1 MNLTYGVITVVGVL
15 VAISLAL
22 IIADP
27 DEAPESRAMVIPEN
41 KIAPIEEDL
50 NQISVNPSL
59 LPSITNV
66 GDALILEVEFRDD
79 DGNIVDHVNYDIFA
93 SQDSNSILSDPASH
107 RHPGKYP
114 VHESNTLTDSL
125 IDIQVVVQGLGH
137 GDAIFGPKGVE
148 TAFTITPVV
157 SAQTATSTEIKTA
170 DDSGAPGSCDVDC
183 YTPSTATVD
192 VGGVVTMINSDASGM
207 MHTFTSGTGLGDE
220 LSGVT
225 FDSEYLTADMS
236 YTWTPEVTGEVPYYC
251 QLHPWMIGTIT
262 VQEDSHAAEEAA
274 EAAQALADAEAADV
288 VLTVGISY
296 SEVMGGTQ
304 VELDFS
310 ELHVNYDMTAT
321 QNGEVVF
328 EETGLHS
335 MENIATHQIDA
346 VGSDDN
352 PINVKVE
359 SLGIGA
365 PGNSD
370 NWTGPVGQV
379 TTAQVVPEFGTIAM
393 MVLAV
398 AIISIVAV
406 TAKSRVV
413 PRF

>member
-1 MNLTYGVITVVGVL
+1 MKTK
-15 VAISLAL
+15 AISSIFVLFA
-22 IIADP
+22 IATGMASMAP
-27 DEAPESRAMVIPEN
+27 DAFANHPEVTIGTVEGSGFAQDCAAMN
-41 KIAPIEEDL
+41 
-50 NQISVNPSL
+50 
-59 LPSITNV
+59 
-66 GDALILEVEFRDD
+66 G
-79 DGNIVDHVNYDIFA
+79 G
-93 SQDSNSILSDPASH
+93 
-107 RHPGKYP
+107 
-114 VHESNTLTDSL
+114 
-125 IDIQVVVQGLGH
+125 
-137 GDAIFGPKGVE
+137 
-148 TAFTITPVV
+148 
-157 SAQTATSTEIKTA
+157 
-170 DDSGAPGSCDVDC
+170 SGC
-183 YTPSTATVD
+183 YTPTTATVD
-192 VGGVVTMINSDASGM
+192 VGGVVTMTNNDATGSP
-207 MHTFTSGTGLGDE
+207 HTFTAGTIDGFAQSPSGI
-220 LSGVT
+220 
-225 FDSEYLTADMS
+225 FDSGILMADETLEWTA
-236 YTWTPEVTGEVPYYC
+236 TETGTVPYYC
-251 QLHPWMIGTIT
+251 MLHVWMVGEII
-262 VQEDSHAAEEAA
+262 VQEDSHAAAEAAAA
-274 EAAQALADAEAADV
+274 EAAAAAAAEAAAEEAAAAEAAAAEAAAAEAAAAELAAAEAEDV
-288 VLTVGISY
+288 ELMVMISD
-296 SEVMGGTQ
+296 SAVMGGTQ
-304 VELDFS
+304 IELEFS

>member
-1 MNLTYGVITVVGVL
+1 MKTKAICSFFVL
-15 VAISLAL
+15 FAIVAGIGATTPAAF
-22 IIADP
+22 ADHAEVTIGAA
-27 DEAPESRAMVIPEN
+27 DNSGIPT
-41 KIAPIEEDL
+41 DC
-50 NQISVNPSL
+50 
-59 LPSITNV
+59 NV
-66 GDALILEVEFRDD
+66 GWP
-79 DGNIVDHVNYDIFA
+79 
-93 SQDSNSILSDPASH
+93 DS
-107 RHPGKYP
+107 
-114 VHESNTLTDSL
+114 T
-125 IDIQVVVQGLGH
+125 
-137 GDAIFGPKGVE
+137 
-148 TAFTITPVV
+148 
-157 SAQTATSTEIKTA
+157 TS
-170 DDSGAPGSCDVDC
+170 DC

-192 VGGVVTMINSDASGM
+192 VGGVVTMINSDASKM

-225 FDSEYLTADMS
+225 FDSAYLTADMS
-236 YTWTPEVTGEVPYYC
+236 YTWTPTEVGTVPYYC
-251 QLHPWMIGTIT
+251 QLHPWMIGEII
-262 VQEDSHAAEEAA
+262 VQEDSHAAEAAA
-274 EAAQALADAEAADV
+274 EQALADAAAAEEAADV
-288 VLTVGISY
+288 ELMVMISD
-296 SEVMGGTQ
+296 SQVMGGTQ
-304 VELDFS
+304 IELEFS

-335 MENIATHQIDA
+335 MDLIATHQIDA